1 MHHPMPS
8 PLRLIAAHFSWF
20 GLMMQPSYE
29 WRPTWHSFPTR
40 WLSCTKTRGVS
51 RLSSWIT
58 PWILTGWIDIGEED
72 GTGARDSGESHWYD
86 WMAQLAKLGKGL
98 GEVVKVGKVIVLRCV
113 PGWGGGW
120 GRAKKTLAKNDQ
132 KFRVRK
138 HIRNHSHKQ
147 LNLKFVH
154 SHGRPYHAAWYW
166 GNSI

>member
-1 MHHPMPS
+1 MPWTENSSSMPS
-8 PLRLIAAHFSWF
+8 LLRLTAAHFSWF

-29 WRPTWHSFPTR
+29 WRPTRHSFPTR

-51 RLSSWIT
+51 RSSSWIT

-113 PGWGGGW
+113 PGWGGG
-120 GRAKKTLAKNDQ
+120 GRACQENIGKKWSKIQGEKTHSKSLSQTAK
-132 KFRVRK
+132 FE
-138 HIRNHSHKQ
+138 IRP
-147 LNLKFVH
+147 F
-154 SHGRPYHAAWYW
+154 AW
-166 GNSI
+166 